1 MLTLYPSNKLE
12 HLSYLLNAV
21 IQKSEQTALAPK
33 IILVESTGMQHWLNM
48 QIAQLSGIA
57 MNLTFPMPTRF
68 VWQLCRDI
76 LGDDKVPLQSPYKR
90 EVMQWRIE
98 EILASS
104 AFLEEG
110 FEAKLETYW
119 HTQDKKTAEVKRVE
133 LARLIADT
141 FEQYLMFRPHW
152 LLNWEEGKSIGSNHE
167 ADKLTSNVRKHEEWQ
182 RWIWLALV
190 KQEPN
195 HPVRLQKKAVE
206 ALEANKHVLP
216 KEIHFFAINTM
227 APQTLDFFNQIAKYS
242 QIHFYHLNPCIDYW
256 GDASSDKAIAA
267 KLKQGQIDAWVEQ
280 QDINPLLRNLG
291 EQGKDLFNL
300 LSNASNYE
308 ISAFDPDYPSSPMGM
323 KHLHQIQAQIL
334 HGDKG
339 LVSEDGREQDTTID
353 CELMKDDSIVLR
365 SCHSPLREVQ
375 VLHDFLLAEMADD
388 PELSPQD
395 ILVMCPAI
403 EDYSPYIG
411 AIFGKGVKEL
421 NRPENKKIPCSIADR
436 TALDAEPLI
445 AAFMQLLSLPDSR
458 FSVIELISFLQLP
471 AVMSKFQIQ
480 QSDLDMFEYWIEKSN
495 IFWGLNKQHRQAIVD
510 SEEQSDIYTWEWG
523 LSRILEGFIHADS
536 TSILADGSVPVNLLE
551 GQSAL
556 ALGKLI
562 QVIEKLAQ
570 YRQTLTRKRTMD
582 EWKAYLLTLKDAI
595 FSTADETGK
604 DTYALHLLTQ
614 TIGQFFE
621 HVDMAKH
628 CEGSEIGD
636 KKWSYLSVR
645 NALKQSFS
653 SPDSRN
659 HFMTGQVT
667 FCSMMP
673 MRSIPFKVI
682 AILGLNDD
690 GFPRKNSQIDIDLI
704 PPLGRKLGDRSR
716 RGDDRYLF
724 LEAILSAREILYL
737 SYQGRSVK
745 DNKVK
750 EPSLV
755 LTEFTDYIRAQ
766 FGDVVGQY
774 EQQSLHPFSSANYA
788 QTPAKDVQISYDAGW
803 YRLMA
808 LIHQKQAKKAN
819 EINPVEQLPA
829 KFTNAQTATK
839 VNISDLVRFYK
850 DPIKAYANQVE
861 GLYLDEVQPKIV
873 DVEPFV
879 VSQLDQYSIVH
890 FCTEELSKQNTQ
902 EPSQLTDASAAI
914 LSLQQRLLGAGD
926 IPNDEVNRA
935 TLNEWIAQSHVLA
948 ANLQEFKPLEMKS
961 GKITLDNGE
970 LSYQFQVANN
980 TVLGYHTSN
989 RRLKSLFEIWCQYL
1003 CCIADP
1009 DNTEEPCKS
1018 AFFNLE
1024 KVKGDIVCRITQFK
1038 PLGEVEAKAQLTAL
1052 LAYYQQGMLGP
1063 LLVNPELAEG
1073 LMKKINSD
1081 KSFDPYQA
1089 NAEEYAAHPL
1099 IFKRWEE
1106 IFTGT
1111 FMPPRFVSSPYFK
1124 HYFDDVPEFS
1134 ERNLQALLGCFQTLS
1149 ASTQMSS
1156 APIQQADLSDMSLIS
1171 AAKEAK

>member
-21 IQKSEQTALAPK
+21 IHKSEESALASK

-48 QIAQLSGIA
+48 QIAHHSGIA
-57 MNLTFPMPTRF
+57 MNLAFPMPTRF
-68 VWQLCRDI
+68 VWQLCRDV

-104 AFLEEG
+104 AFLAQG
-110 FEAKLETYW
+110 FEANLETYW
-119 HTQDKKTAEVKRVE
+119 QAQDSKTAELKRVE

-141 FEQYLMFRPHW
+141 FEQYLMFRPQW
-152 LLNWEEGKSIGSNHE
+152 LLTWEEGESIASSKLS
-167 ADKLTSNVRKHEEWQ
+167 DKVTSNVLKHEHWQ

-206 ALEANKHVLP
+206 ALASNKHKLP

-227 APQTLDFFNQIAKYS
+227 APQTLDFFNQVAKYS
-242 QIHFYHLNPCIDYW
+242 HIHFYHLNPCIDYW

-267 KLKQGQIDAWVEQ
+267 RLKQGQIDAWVEQ
-280 QDINPLLRNLG
+280 QNINPLLRNLG

-308 ISAFDPDYPSSPMGM
+308 ISAFDVDYPFSATGM
-323 KHLHQIQAQIL
+323 NHLHQVQSQIL

-339 LVSEDGREQDTTID
+339 EHNPLKIENELASDTVQNID
-353 CELMKDDSIVLR
+353 NSIVLR

-375 VLHDFLLAEMADD
+375 VLHDFLLAKMAEDST
-388 PELSPQD
+388 LSPQD

-421 NRPENKKIPCSIADR
+421 NRHENKKIPCSIADR

-445 AAFMQLLSLPDSR
+445 AAYMQLLSLPDSR
-458 FSVIELISFLQLP
+458 FSVVELMSFLQLP

-480 QSDLDMFEYWIEKSN
+480 ASDLDLFEHWIEQSN
-495 IFWGLNKQHRQAIVD
+495 IFWGLNEQHRQAVVG
-510 SEEQSDIYTWEWG
+510 SKEQGAFYTWEWG
-523 LSRILEGFIHADS
+523 LSRILEGFVHADN
-536 TSILADGSVPVNLLE
+536 TSILADGCVPVNLLE

-556 ALGKLI
+556 VLGKLI

-570 YRQTLTRKRTMD
+570 YRQTLTRARTMD
-582 EWKAYLLTLKDAI
+582 EWKAYLLALKDAI
-595 FSTADETGK
+595 FSAADESGN
-604 DTYALHLLTQ
+604 DTYALHLLSQ
-614 TIGQFFE
+614 TLGQFFE
-621 HVDMAKH
+621 HVDMAKLY
-628 CEGSEIGD
+628 ETNETID

-645 NALKQSFS
+645 SALKQSFG

-704 PPLGRKLGDRSR
+704 PQMGRKIGDRSR

-724 LEAILSAREILYL
+724 LEAILSARETLYL

-755 LTEFTDYIRAQ
+755 LSEFTDYISEQ
-766 FGDVVGQY
+766 FGENVGRF
-774 EQQSLHPFSSANYA
+774 EQQSLHPFSSANFA
-788 QTPAKDVQISYDAGW
+788 VEPKSSVQKSYDAGW
-803 YRLMA
+803 YRMMKF
-808 LIHQKQAKKAN
+808 IHRDKA
-819 EINPVEQLPA
+819 EASEERQSVEQNSSSLSIDEKPLSVDLA
-829 KFTNAQTATK
+829 
-839 VNISDLVRFYK
+839 DLVRFYK

-861 GLYLDEVQPKIV
+861 GLYLDDVEPKV
-873 DVEPFV
+873 LDVEPFV
-879 VSQLDQYSIVH
+879 VSPLDKYSVIH
-890 FCTEELSKQNTQ
+890 YCTEEINKLNAQKSVEYVGDTSSI
-902 EPSQLTDASAAI
+902 EL
-914 LSLQQRLLGAGD
+914 LQQRLLGSGD
-926 IPNDEVNRA
+926 IPKDEVNSA
-935 TLNEWIAQSHVLA
+935 TLSEWISQSHVLA
-948 ANLQEFKPLEMKS
+948 ANLQDYWPLEQKS
-961 GKITLDNGE
+961 GQLALSKAE
-970 LSYQFQVANN
+970 LSYHFQTANN
-980 TVLGYHTSN
+980 TVLGFHTSN
-989 RRLKSLFEIWCQYL
+989 RKLKSLFEIWCQYL
-1003 CCIADP
+1003 CCVADS
-1009 DNTEEPCKS
+1009 DASYNS

-1024 KVKGDIVCRITQFK
+1024 AAKGEVVCRLTRFK
-1038 PLGEVEAKAQLTAL
+1038 PLAKAQAQAQLEQL
-1052 LAYYQQGMLGP
+1052 IKYYQKGMQEP
-1063 LLVNPELAEG
+1063 VLVIPELAENVI
-1073 LMKKINSD
+1073 KKIS
-1081 KSFDPYQA
+1081 KATSFDPYSA
-1089 NAEEYAAHPL
+1089 DAEEYAGQAL
-1099 IFKRWEE
+1099 MLKRWED
-1106 IFTGT
+1106 IFTST
-1111 FMPPRFVSSPYFK
+1111 YMPPRFVSSPYFQ
-1124 HYFDDVPEFS
+1124 HYFKTVPDFS
-1134 ERNLQALLGCFQTLS
+1134 VQNLQGLLACFQTLS
-1149 ASTQMSS
+1149 ASTEMIS
-1156 APIQQADLSDMSLIS
+1156 APIQQADLSSMDSF
-1171 AAKEAK
+1171 ATEDKK